1 MKITKQRLIEI
12 IKEELMKESPMGKA
26 QMYAK
31 GMSKD
36 ALRLLTYLKKGD
48 VEKARYFIKDIQDA
62 LTQIEKNAVSEG
74 KLNEASYQEITIS
87 LDDFYKVQKLLKPKK
102 QHIVKHPY
110 STKTFGLKVDK
121 NNYDKTLEILM
132 KKRIDVQG

>member
-1 MKITKQRLIEI
+1 MKITKQRLKEI
-12 IKEELMKESPMGKA
+12 IREE
-26 QMYAK
+26 
-31 GMSKD
+31 
-36 ALRLLTYLKKGD
+36 
-48 VEKARYFIKDIQDA
+48 IQN
-62 LTQIEKNAVSEG
+62 IH
-74 KLNEASYQEITIS
+74 EASYQEITIS
-87 LDDFYKVQKLLKPKK
+87 LDDFYKVRKLLKPKT